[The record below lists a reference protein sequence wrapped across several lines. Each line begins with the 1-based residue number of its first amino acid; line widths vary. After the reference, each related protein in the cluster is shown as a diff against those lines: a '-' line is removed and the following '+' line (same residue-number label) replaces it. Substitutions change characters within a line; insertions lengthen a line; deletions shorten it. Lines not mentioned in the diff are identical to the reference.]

1 MRLGGLIDTLA
12 ALPQDAPIQWDHGG
26 HVGYLRSYRGYYEQ
40 LALGSDDKARMVAD
54 VFADARAADGETFD
68 GYKGGSYAMSR
79 DTPVWAA
86 EWGDTSDYG
95 IAGAR
100 MENGVAVLVRVN
112 VGDYQGW

>member
-1 MRLGGLIDTLA
+1 MRLGDLIQTLA
-12 ALPQDAPIQWDHGG
+12 ALPGDAPLRWDHGG

-40 LALGSDDKARMVAD
+40 LALGTSDEMRTVAA
-54 VFADARAADGETFD
+54 VLADARAADGETFS
-68 GYKGGSYAMSR
+68 GYKGGEYEMGR
-79 DTPVWAA
+79 GTPIWAA

-100 MENGVAVLVRVN
+100 MEDGVAVLVRVN